1 VPIPAAIPAAA
12 RGRLANPT
20 LLRSAAYVD
29 GRWIEADPA
38 GAIAVDDPF
47 TGETAGH
54 VPSLSAAD
62 IDAAI
67 AAAERAFVDWA
78 RRPAKA
84 RGALLR
90 RWLELIE
97 RDKED
102 LARLITRENGKPLKE
117 ARAEVGYGA
126 GFVEFYAEEAGR
138 IAGEIIASPTPGRR
152 LMVEREPIGVC
163 AAITPWNFPMAMLT
177 RKVAPA
183 LAAGCTI
190 IAKPASQTPLAAL
203 ALAVLAEEAGIPPG
217 VINVVTGKAGM
228 IGERLTSSPVVRK
241 ISFTGSTEV
250 GARLMA
256 ASAAT
261 IKRLSL
267 ELGGNAP
274 LLIFDD
280 ADLETAVETAMV
292 AKFRNSGQSCI
303 AANRIYAQKGVH
315 DAFVAAFAERV
326 RGLKLGDGFDE
337 TVDIGPL
344 IDAAA
349 TAKVD
354 EHLHDALTNGAT
366 LLAGGPARD
375 ARLSPPTLLS
385 GVRRD
390 ALLTREETFGPLA
403 AVIAFDGIDD
413 GLAMAN
419 DTPFGL
425 AAYLCSTDPATIARA
440 SRGIES
446 GMVGI
451 NTGLISTAV
460 APFGGVKQSGLG
472 REGSRYGVEEY
483 LNLKYLCHAGL

>member
-1 VPIPAAIPAAA
+1 MSNTA
-12 RGRLANPT
+12 
-20 LLRSAAYVD
+20 LLRQAAYVD

-38 GAIAVDDPF
+38 TAIVVDDPF
-47 TGETAGH
+47 TGETAGR
-54 VPSLSAAD
+54 VPSLAPGD

-67 AAAERAFVDWA
+67 AAAERAFGDWS
-78 RRPAKA
+78 RRPAKE

-126 GFVEFYAEEAGR
+126 GFVEFYAEQAAR
-138 IAGEIIASPTPGRR
+138 ILGEIIPSPTPGRR

-190 IAKPASQTPLAAL
+190 IAKPASQTPLTAL

-217 VINVVTGKAGM
+217 VVNVVTGKAGM
-228 IGERLTSSPVVRK
+228 IGERLTASPVVRK

-256 ASAAT
+256 ASAPT

-280 ADLETAVETAMV
+280 ADLQTAVETALV

-303 AANRIYAQKGVH
+303 AANRIYAQNGIH
-315 DAFVAAFAERV
+315 DAFAATFAERV
-326 RGLKLGDGFDE
+326 RGLKLGDGFDPD
-337 TVDIGPL
+337 VDIGPL

-349 TAKVD
+349 VAKVD
-354 EHLHDALTNGAT
+354 EHFEDARSGAE
-366 LLAGGPARD
+366 LLAGGPSVD
-375 ARLSPPTLLS
+375 SRLSPPTLLA

-403 AVIAFDGIDD
+403 AVIAFDSLDE

-425 AAYLCSTDPATIARA
+425 AAYLCSSSPATIARA
-440 SRGIES
+440 GRGIES

-472 REGSRYGVEEY
+472 REGSSYGIEEY